1 MSPPMLRAQL
11 NPIVYIPPTVLVL
24 AIIGI
29 LSFRYLDAIQ
39 FQWQDLRSRLRGG
52 NTGDAGL
59 EDFEE
64 DDELL
69 LDLEFD
75 ENGEPILVEDEGG
88 HHQGEVDVATHMG
101 PQGSTTTSSRL
112 RMHHEMVQQMRARAG
127 FAPEPFPGDVE
138 DGQGG
143 DGDGEGDEDED
154 ERGED
159 DGGVGSSTGIRGTT
173 TTARIKR
180 IGKKK
185 AERLQRREQMRAY
198 HEFME
203 MQRAERRQQEEMFK
217 MQDAVQQEERQRKRA
232 EQLERDRKRKEQ
244 LKQKEAKDTESR
256 LKRIQTEK
264 LKEEKARREL
274 RAYIQRVRSFQLP
287 DLAQRLGRTEAQLL
301 TDLAAIAAETDLLA
315 GHAPSMDI
323 STVPRISL
331 ASNMTALTSTPLS
344 SLSSSSSQPLR
355 PHLLVLRD
363 PATDRYLIL
372 EQAQL
377 ESFAQ
382 VVKEQGRISKKELST
397 ASKTIFQM
405 GSSSPSPSSHAIN
418 KLE

>member
-1 MSPPMLRAQL
+1 MAQL

-24 AIIGI
+24 AIVGI

-39 FQWQDLRSRLRGG
+39 FQWQDLCSRLRGRG
-52 NTGDAGL
+52 AGAGAGDPGL
-59 EDFEE
+59 DDFEE
-64 DDELL
+64 DELRL
-69 LDLEFD
+69 NLEFD
-75 ENGEPILVEDEGG
+75 ENGEPILDEDDGD
-88 HHQGEVDVATHMG
+88 HQGETTAHAE
-101 PQGSTTTSSRL
+101 PQGSTTSARL

-138 DGQGG
+138 DGQG
-143 DGDGEGDEDED
+143 DDDEEEGEE
-154 ERGED
+154 GED
-159 DGGVGSSTGIRGTT
+159 DGGVGSSTGIRGTSAA
-173 TTARIKR
+173 ARIKR

-217 MQDAVQQEERQRKRA
+217 MQDAAQQEERQRKRA
-232 EQLERDRKRKEQ
+232 EQLEKDRKRKEQ

-256 LKRIQTEK
+256 LKRIQTER
-264 LKEEKARREL
+264 LQEEKARRDL
-274 RAYIQRVRSFQLP
+274 RAYIQRVRSFQLS

-301 TDLAAIAAETDLLA
+301 KDLAAIAAETDLLA
-315 GHAPSMDI
+315 THVDI

-331 ASNMTALTSTPLS
+331 ASSMTAPTSP
-344 SLSSSSSQPLR
+344 SLSSSSPSSSSSSSESSR

-382 VVKEQGRISKKELST
+382 VVKEQGRITKQELST
-397 ASKTIFQM
+397 ASETIFHLA
-405 GSSSPSPSSHAIN
+405 SSSPSPPPSPLPSIN
-418 KLE
+418 KNEC